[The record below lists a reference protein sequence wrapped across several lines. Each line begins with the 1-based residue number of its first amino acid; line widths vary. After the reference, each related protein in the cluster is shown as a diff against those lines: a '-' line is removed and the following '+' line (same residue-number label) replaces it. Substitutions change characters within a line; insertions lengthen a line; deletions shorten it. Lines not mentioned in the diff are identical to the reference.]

1 MSERLT
7 PKWTDTLEEAF
18 GASGARGREGELF
31 LKKVIEG
38 WGWEVIDNEED
49 KELQISGKDLM
60 IKNPKWASFY
70 SVDVKNNLDDRGSFY
85 VDLSEKGWLFNPKK
99 TSDRIWHV
107 NPQTGWMCWYGRKEM
122 QEYMKKEHGIKEE
135 LIKVTVYD
143 KIPFITRRKHG

>member
-122 QEYMKKEHGIKEE
+122 QEYMKKKYGIKEE